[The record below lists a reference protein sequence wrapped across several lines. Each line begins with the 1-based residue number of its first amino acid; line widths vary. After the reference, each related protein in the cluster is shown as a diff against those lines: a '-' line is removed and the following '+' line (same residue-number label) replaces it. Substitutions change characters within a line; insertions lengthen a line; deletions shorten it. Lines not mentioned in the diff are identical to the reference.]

1 MAGRFAALS
10 PPMTAVYKISRFA
23 SELNAMRCDKGC
35 AMFIDG
41 VRSPEKGRSLS
52 TTEIVAALLG
62 VANIVLL
69 VRRSI
74 WNYAFG
80 LASVALYG
88 FVFRNSMLYS
98 DAALQV
104 FFFVVQIY
112 GWWNWYHAREGDGL
126 IRVEAMTVRERLAW
140 SAVLVAATAG
150 EGWYLAK
157 YTSDVAPWL
166 DAATTALSVVA
177 QYLLSVRKIENWVL
191 WIVADVV
198 QIGLY
203 YWKGL
208 YPTTALYSVFLVLS
222 VVGLLQWRK
231 QFLVEMQAAAA

>member
-1 MAGRFAALS
+1 MGA
-10 PPMTAVYKISRFA
+10 
-23 SELNAMRCDKGC
+23 
-35 AMFIDG
+35 
-41 VRSPEKGRSLS
+41 SLS

-74 WNYAFG
+74 WNYVFG

-98 DAALQV
+98 DAVLQV
-104 FFFVVQIY
+104 FFFVVQLY

-126 IRVEAMTVRERLAW
+126 IRVEIMRPNERLAW
-140 SAVLVAATAG
+140 SGVLVAATAG
-150 EGWYLAK
+150 EGWYLAH

-166 DAATTALSVVA
+166 DAGTTALSVVA
-177 QYLLSVRKIENWVL
+177 QYLLSVRKLENWVL

-203 YWKGL
+203 CWKGL
-208 YPTTALYSVFLVLS
+208 YPTTALYCVYLVLS
-222 VVGLLQWRK
+222 IVGLLQWQK
-231 QFLVEMQAAAA
+231 QYRAEAQGAAA